1 MTDKTKVFGLRVSG
15 RGIAVLEKAIRK
27 SGHSQTE
34 FFRIAVEGACS
45 LGGLEAAAYANGR
58 AKGHDDAAFLI
69 AKFAEELAAISKR
82 LEKKSSVESFGVGG
96 RVNVKRA

>member
-1 MTDKTKVFGLRVSG
+1 MTSKSKVYGLRVPA
-15 RGIAVLEKAIRK
+15 RGVRVIEKAIRE

-69 AKFAEELAAISKR
+69 AKFAEELAAIGKR
-82 LEKKSSVESFGVGG
+82 LEKKDSVETFEIEDE
-96 RVNVKRA
+96 